1 MAKVRSN
8 VLVRGLSGKL
18 GDQVVFR
25 NLRDG
30 STVVCV
36 PPDFSK
42 RKLSK
47 DQKTHHAKFKEAAAY
62 ARDAAKSQPIYAE
75 LAIGTTKNAY
85 NIALSDW
92 FHAPRIQRV
101 ELTEGGPS
109 TSLRSTQD
117 SASLRSAQDSTSL
130 TIRVYAT
137 DNVKV
142 AGVKVILRSEAGLV
156 LEQGEALPAEEAWWS
171 YTPQTVLEGKLKV
184 EIRASDLAG
193 NVTTINKDV

>member
-18 GDQVVFR
+18 GGQVVFR

-42 RKLSK
+42 RVLSK
-47 DQKTHHAKFKEAAAY
+47 DQKAHHAKFKEAAAY

-75 LAIGTTKNAY
+75 LAVGTMKNAY

-92 FHAPRIQRV
+92 FHAPKIQRV
-101 ELTEGGPS
+101 DLAGGTPS
-109 TSLRSTQD
+109 TSLR
-117 SASLRSAQDSTSL
+117 
-130 TIRVYAT
+130 IRIHAT

-142 AGVKVILRSEAGLV
+142 AGVKVIIRSEAGLV

-171 YTPQTVLEGKLKV
+171 YAPQIVLEGKFQV
-184 EIRASDLAG
+184 EIRVSDLAG
-193 NVTTINKDV
+193 NVTTMSRDI